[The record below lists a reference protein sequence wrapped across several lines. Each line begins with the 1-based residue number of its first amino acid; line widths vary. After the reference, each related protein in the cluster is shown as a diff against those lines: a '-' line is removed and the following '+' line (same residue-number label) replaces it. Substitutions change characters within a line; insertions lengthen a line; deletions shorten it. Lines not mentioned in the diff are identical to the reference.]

1 MPTMELENISISLHS
16 GSVPQCVDGK
26 LDQLYQHMYS
36 SLAYHMVYGTI
47 TSDTSTYVVKKNG
60 EIITV
65 LLFRLESGTVRVLN
79 EQFRITAEEID
90 RFAHYIFNT
99 CPSINI
105 ISFPVIDTAAN
116 ALSFPCR
123 QSPCTQDIV
132 LELPDTAE
140 EYLGSLGKSTRSYI
154 KRYLN
159 KLKRSFPSV
168 SCKTYGNKEISE
180 QHIRDIIAL
189 NRARMAGKY
198 KSSRFDDAETEKIFK
213 LARLCGSVS
222 VITIDGRIC
231 AGTINYRFGDSY
243 FLSVI
248 AHDPAYDRYGLGT
261 LCCYLTIC
269 ECIAQNGKEYH
280 FLWGAYEY
288 KFRLGGIQRDLS
300 HLAIYRSR
308 LQLMLNGGTALKLA
322 CAGRAY
328 ETRNWLLHRMRKKD
342 DSSFSGSL
350 TYHCLN
356 NLKKLKRSS
365 SRIFKRDDNISA
377 DSKFYRGKW

>member
-1 MPTMELENISISLHS
+1 MELENISIWLFP

-36 SLAYHMVYGTI
+36 SLAYHMAYGNI
-47 TSDTSTYVVKKNG
+47 TSDTSTYVVTKNG

-65 LLFRLESGTVRVLN
+65 LLFRLESGRVRVLN
-79 EQFRITAEEID
+79 EQFWITAEEID
-90 RFAHYIFNT
+90 RFAHYIFNA
-99 CPSINI
+99 CSSVNI
-105 ISFPVIDTAAN
+105 ISFPVIDTATG
-116 ALSFPCR
+116 ALSFPYR
-123 QSPCTQDIV
+123 QSRCTHDIV
-132 LELPDTAE
+132 LTLPDTAE

-168 SCKTYGNKEISE
+168 SCNTYGNKEVSE
-180 QHIRDIIAL
+180 QHIHDIIAL
-189 NRARMAGKY
+189 SRARMAGKH
-198 KSSRFDDAETEKIFK
+198 KSSRFDDAETEKITR
-213 LARLCGSVS
+213 LARLCGLVS
-222 VITIDGRIC
+222 VITIDGQVC

-243 FLSVI
+243 FLTVI

-269 ECIAQNGKEYH
+269 ECIAQKGKEYH
-280 FLWGAYEY
+280 FLWGPYEY

-322 CAGRAY
+322 YAGRVY
-328 ETRNWLLHRMRKKD
+328 ETRNWLLHRMRRKD
-342 DSSFSGSL
+342 NSSFSGSL

-356 NLKKLKRSS
+356 NLKNLKRSS
-365 SRIFKRDDNISA
+365 SRIFKREDNIGA
-377 DSKFYRGKW
+377 DSKSYRGRW